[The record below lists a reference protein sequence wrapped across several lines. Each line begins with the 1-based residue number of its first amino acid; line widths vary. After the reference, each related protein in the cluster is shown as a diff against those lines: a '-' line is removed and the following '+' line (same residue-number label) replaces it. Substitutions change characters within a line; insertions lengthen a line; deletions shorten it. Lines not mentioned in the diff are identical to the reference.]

1 MEILLLL
8 KVFTRFQRTRGGSTT
23 NSICK
28 AKNKTRLK
36 VSKYVRECFGKNRL
50 EGTKKYIV
58 DEYGKMVKI
67 GHNELK
73 ISKSG
78 QKWTIMWT

>member
-8 KVFTRFQRTRGGSTT
+8 KVFTRFQRTRG
-23 NSICK
+23 
-28 AKNKTRLK
+28 APVRQKNKTRLK
-36 VSKYVRECFGKNRL
+36 VSIYVRECFGQNRL
-50 EGTKKYIV
+50 ERTKKYNV
-58 DEYGKMVKI
+58 EKCGKMVTI
-67 GHNELK
+67 RHNELK